1 MAASQAAFKVE
12 EAVGHDGSAITKQDV
27 SNPGLDRSKYADPSG
42 EKMKA
47 LVWLGKGH
55 VEVRK
60 LLSFKFWYQYIC
72 RLFYHFE
79 ICVDYTTTS
88 LECPDIQTIT

>member
-12 EAVGHDGSAITKQDV
+12 QAVGHDGSAATQQDV
-27 SNPGLDRSKYADPSG
+27 SNPALDRSKYADPSG

-47 LVWLGKGH
+47 LVWMGKNH

-60 LLSFKFWYQYIC
+60 LHNVLFKKN
-72 RLFYHFE
+72 LPE
-79 ICVDYTTTS
+79 
-88 LECPDIQTIT
+88 